1 MEPKFRPG
9 HFLFSTFFL
18 FITSCAYFN
27 TLYNAQ
33 RYFDEAEKIRLEKEG
48 KVVGEKSLLFYFFV
62 DEILEARV
70 VVEGVDSYDENEKI
84 DFGEIGK
91 NLEKELMVHFVMTQQ
106 SELSVSII
114 HQI

>member
-48 KVVGEKSLLFYFFV
+48 KAIPLSAMDKY
-62 DEILEARV
+62 
-70 VVEGVDSYDENEKI
+70 
-84 DFGEIGK
+84 GK
-91 NLEKELMVHFVMTQQ
+91 T
-106 SELSVSII
+106 
-114 HQI
+114 